1 MACLAS
7 QRKTLPPSRT
17 LATALRLCLDPDSP
31 SSSSRHPGCLRVN
44 KPGPSPAQGL
54 SFMGPSFWKIL
65 LDMLRGQA
73 SLLELLTFSFRQR
86 HVLPPP
92 PARNK
97 HAIYFTP
104 VPPLY
109 LFLEFINTGH
119 LFAYHLPPL
128 SPAGSFHPLPSR
140 VACHSIV
147 LQRGL
152 AVMKW
157 PELCP
162 LCWLTDT
169 GPVPWAAAEPGEIGP
184 HPSPPPGSGACAV
197 GRNSL
202 QLRCLCKPSS
212 SSQAV

>member
-92 PARNK
+92 PPLETNMLFIL
-97 HAIYFTP
+97 HLS
-104 VPPLY
+104 PLY
-109 LFLEFINTGH
+109 ICFSN
-119 LFAYHLPPL
+119 L
-128 SPAGSFHPLPSR
+128 STLDIYSLIICLPSHR
-140 VACHSIV
+140 LGASI
-147 LQRGL
+147 RF
-152 AVMKW
+152 
-157 PELCP
+157 P
-162 LCWLTDT
+162 LVSHVTALFF
-169 GPVPWAAAEPGEIGP
+169 
-184 HPSPPPGSGACAV
+184 SGAW
-197 GRNSL
+197 L
-202 QLRCLCKPSS
+202 
-212 SSQAV
+212 

>member
-1 MACLAS
+1 MSCNQWPVSPLREKPFHPPEPWPQPS
-7 QRKTLPPSRT
+7 GSVWILTLPPPAPGT
-17 LATALRLCLDPDSP
+17 LAAFVLISQGPRQPRAFAT
-31 SSSSRHPGCLRVN
+31 RHHSVSTR
-44 KPGPSPAQGL
+44 GL
-54 SFMGPSFWKIL
+54 PP
-65 LDMLRGQA
+65 
-73 SLLELLTFSFRQR
+73 
-86 HVLPPP
+86 PPP

-202 QLRCLCKPSS
+202 QLWCLCKPSS